1 MKKCVIMLMLLM
13 ASVGARAQD
22 IIVKKDGSTI
32 TSKVLKITANEIE
45 YKKFTNQDGPTYT
58 VEKSEVLSINYENGE
73 RDTFSQT
80 TSTTTTDTQ
89 PQPSTFDPTIMKSD
103 SELLA
108 MAAKQ
113 GIPSI
118 QTNKAKQLRKIAWIG
133 GGVCVAAGTIVGLSD
148 ASDNWSKRGP
158 YLVYGAGVVWT
169 ASFLAASYYYKKKA
183 KQDVYVMQ
191 SMPILQQEFNVTEH
205 SSLMVGIDALRDN
218 FQHSNAYGI
227 GVRYHF

>member
-80 TSTTTTDTQ
+80 TSTTTTDTPP
-89 PQPSTFDPTIMKSD
+89 PQ
-103 SELLA
+103 
-108 MAAKQ
+108 
-113 GIPSI
+113 
-118 QTNKAKQLRKIAWIG
+118 
-133 GGVCVAAGTIVGLSD
+133 
-148 ASDNWSKRGP
+148 
-158 YLVYGAGVVWT
+158 
-169 ASFLAASYYYKKKA
+169 
-183 KQDVYVMQ
+183 
-191 SMPILQQEFNVTEH
+191 TEPEWDLH
-205 SSLMVGIDALRDN
+205 R
-218 FQHSNAYGI
+218 
-227 GVRYHF
+227 

>member
-1 MKKCVIMLMLLM
+1 MLTLLM

-80 TSTTTTDTQ
+80 TSTTTTDTP

-108 MAAKQ
+108 MVNKDLSSVKSA
-113 GIPSI
+113 
-118 QTNKAKQLRKIAWIG
+118 KAKQLRKIAWIG
-133 GGVCVAAGTIVGLSD
+133 GGIFVAGGLTLF
-148 ASDNWSKRGP
+148 
-158 YLVYGAGVVWT
+158 YLDSEEYADCIGYAAACSGAGVVWT
-169 ASFLAASYYYKKKA
+169 ASFLAAAHHHQKKA
-183 KQDVYVMQ
+183 ENAIFVMQ
-191 SMPILQQEFNVTEH
+191 SMPILQQEFNMTEH